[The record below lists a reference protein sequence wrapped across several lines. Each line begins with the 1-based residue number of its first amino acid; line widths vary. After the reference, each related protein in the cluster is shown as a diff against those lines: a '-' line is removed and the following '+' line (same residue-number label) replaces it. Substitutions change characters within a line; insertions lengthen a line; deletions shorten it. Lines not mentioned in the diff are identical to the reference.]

1 LKTEAAAVLDVEPA
15 LAPAPDHGVVRLL
28 LRLERAVLWVNSALF
43 CAGLVTVLF
52 FCFSQAADRYTIKSS
67 FDAHDQLARI
77 GLVWLV
83 FSGMAV
89 GYAQRDNLRIDL
101 FFKYLPARVVFA
113 REALFEAAVLATSL
127 LIHWKAWLV
136 MEVSDRQ
143 QILGTPFTNLVPHSA
158 ILLST
163 ATIALVAFV
172 RLVRMAMARKP
183 V

>member
-1 LKTEAAAVLDVEPA
+1 MMNEAAGLLDTAPDAAAV
-15 LAPAPDHGVVRLL
+15 PDHGVLRLL
-28 LRLERAVLWVNSALF
+28 FRVERALCWVNGALF
-43 CAGLVTVLF
+43 CAGLVVVLF

-89 GYAQRDNLRIDL
+89 AYEERSNLRIDL
-101 FFKYLPARVVFA
+101 FFKYMSPRVVFL
-113 REALFEAAVLATSL
+113 REALFEAAILATSL
-127 LIHWKAWLV
+127 LIHWKSWIV
-136 MEVSDRQ
+136 MEVSNRQ
-143 QILGTPFTNLVPHSA
+143 QIMGTPFTNLVPHSA

-172 RLVRMAMARKP
+172 RLARMAVARKQA
-183 V
+183 

>member
-1 LKTEAAAVLDVEPA
+1 MMNEAAGLLGP
-15 LAPAPDHGVVRLL
+15 APAAAPAQGVLRLL
-28 LRLERAVLWVNSALF
+28 LRLERTLCWINGALF
-43 CAGLVTVLF
+43 CAGMVAVLF
-52 FCFSQAADRYTIKSS
+52 FCFSQAVDRYTIKSS

-89 GYAQRDNLRIDL
+89 GYAERANLRIDL
-101 FFKYLPARVVFA
+101 FFKYLSPRVLLV
-113 REALFEAAVLATSL
+113 REALFEAAILATSL

-143 QILGTPFTNLVPHSA
+143 QIMGTPFTNLVPHSA

-172 RLVRMAMARKP
+172 RIARVAVARKQ

>member
-1 LKTEAAAVLDVEPA
+1 MINEAAALLDA
-15 LAPAPDHGVVRLL
+15 APAAAPAHGGVRFLM
-28 LRLERAVLWVNSALF
+28 RLERTLCWINGALF
-43 CAGLVTVLF
+43 CAGMVAVLF
-52 FCFSQAADRYTIKSS
+52 FCFSQALDRYTIKSS

-89 GYAQRDNLRIDL
+89 GYAERDNLRIDL
-101 FFKYLPARVVFA
+101 FFKYLPPRIVFL
-113 REALFEAAVLATSL
+113 REALFEAAILATSL

-136 MEVSDRQ
+136 MEVSNRQ
-143 QILGTPFTNLVPHSA
+143 QIMSTPFTNLVPHSA

-172 RLVRMAMARKP
+172 RLARMAIGRKQA
-183 V
+183 